1 MRVSC
6 SSRVLF
12 CQKRT
17 RCGTVAGGNVF
28 LHPAAL
34 VVEFR
39 RGPRH
44 APQLRVLGQKSLFR
58 GELVK
63 KVTACILFILLG
75 LALSVPAVAHAD
87 SNSAHRKAVKNSQKS
102 YKKSMKQQ
110 KKSQKKA
117 QKSQKKAMKAWKKNH
132 GA

>member
-1 MRVSC
+1 M
-6 SSRVLF
+6 
-12 CQKRT
+12 
-17 RCGTVAGGNVF
+17 AGGNVF
-28 LHPAAL
+28 LHPVAL

-63 KVTACILFILLG
+63 KFTACILFFILLG
-75 LALSVPAVAHAD
+75 LTLSVPTVANAY
-87 SNSAHRKAVKNSQKS
+87 SNSAQHKAQKKSQKA

-110 KKSQKKA
+110 KKAQKKA
-117 QKSQKKAMKAWKKNH
+117 IKSQKKATKDWKKQH
-132 GA
+132 SSGR